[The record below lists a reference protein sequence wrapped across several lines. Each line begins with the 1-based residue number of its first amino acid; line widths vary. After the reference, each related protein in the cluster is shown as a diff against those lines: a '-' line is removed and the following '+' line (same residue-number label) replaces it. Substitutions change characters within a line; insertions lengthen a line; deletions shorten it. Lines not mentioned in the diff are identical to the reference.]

1 MGQKNKF
8 SPRRAL
14 GSNDLSA
21 AVAADGGD
29 DGLSPPD
36 ADTDKLGD
44 GEAGL
49 TKLQPVPDGNKHGS
63 GSSAPRRPRYSM
75 SDEPT
80 DYIEAQ
86 GNQPASPTP
95 GQDGDGD
102 ADAQAAA
109 EELTEEFMLQEMV
122 EYFNTLIYY
131 VAMVPD
137 GELNSEDAEDMLRYI
152 CNVPSDEHPEM
163 FKAGVLEAVY
173 NVMDRAS
180 EVEGL
185 QFLACHT
192 LRYLSSTP
200 SGETAAIEGGVVE
213 RLIFTG
219 QTCAAIEDITAV
231 VVCSLAEMACSE
243 AGQAKMI
250 EAEAH
255 ALIHEILKNSS
266 PTQVQHRRW
275 GCAAL
280 AFIADENEE
289 GQVALLE
296 ANVIGAIV
304 ACLKDHKKVPADG
317 GVCQLAVLA
326 LDRILRLPAAR
337 AKFLEGNKT
346 GLLPTTNLKLM
357 LAGMENQLDNMVVQE
372 HGCRALL
379 SLAQGSAP
387 DARPNELL
395 ALRNSGTEA
404 TLAKTIEACAAEAS
418 VRSQAEHAL
427 ATMSNGYVGYMY
439 HFTQAIISDVRGWGA
454 ETSTSPDKAVA

>member
-1 MGQKNKF
+1 MGKHKNKF
-8 SPRRAL
+8 SPRRSADD
-14 GSNDLSA
+14 DLSA
-21 AVAADGGD
+21 ATAAAADGGD
-29 DGLSPPD
+29 DGLLSPA
-36 ADTDKLGD
+36 ADTDESGD
-44 GEAGL
+44 GDAKLKSVDNAG
-49 TKLQPVPDGNKHGS
+49 KHGP
-63 GSSAPRRPRYSM
+63 SAAPLRPRYSM
-75 SDEPT
+75 GDEPV
-80 DYIEAQ
+80 DYIEAEVR
-86 GNQPASPTP
+86 QPTSRTP
-95 GQDGDGD
+95 GQDDD
-102 ADAQAAA
+102 TAAQAAA
-109 EELTEEFMLQEMV
+109 EELMSQEMV
-122 EYFNTLIYY
+122 EYFKELIYY

-163 FKAGVLEAVY
+163 FKAGVLQAVY

-200 SGETAAIEGGVVE
+200 AGETAAMEGGVVE

-219 QTCAAIEDITAV
+219 QTCAAFEDITAV

-243 AGQAKMI
+243 TGQAKMI
-250 EAEAH
+250 ETEAH
-255 ALIHEILKNSS
+255 VLIHDILANSS
-266 PTQVQHRRW
+266 PAQVQHRRW

-289 GQVALLE
+289 GQAALLE
-296 ANVIGAIV
+296 AGVIGAIV

-387 DARPNELL
+387 DTRPSELV

-404 TLAKTIEACAAEAS
+404 TLAKTIEACAADAN

-439 HFTQAIISDVRGWGA
+439 HLTQAVISDVRGWGA